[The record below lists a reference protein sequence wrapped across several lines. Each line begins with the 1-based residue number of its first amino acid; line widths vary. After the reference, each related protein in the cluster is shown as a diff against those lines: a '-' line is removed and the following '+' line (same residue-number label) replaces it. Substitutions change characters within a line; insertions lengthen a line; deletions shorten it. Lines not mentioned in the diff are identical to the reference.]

1 VTDTRAPL
9 VLHILRQGRC
19 TLVTTLQ
26 MYRILALHCLIYA
39 YSLSVLYHEGIKYG
53 DTQATIS
60 GMLTAM
66 CFLFISRSQP
76 LKKLASKRPFNR
88 IFTPFMFASIL
99 GQFAIHLSA
108 LMYIS
113 DLSQSLVDA
122 YVIWFRSES
131 LIDARIAAKLSPS
144 QMRTSN
150 PISSIP
156 LCS

>member
-1 VTDTRAPL
+1 
-9 VLHILRQGRC
+9 
-19 TLVTTLQ
+19 

-76 LKKLASKRPFNR
+76 LKKLASKRPLNR
-88 IFTPFMFASIL
+88 IFTPFMLASIL

-122 YVIWFRSES
+122 YVLVRTSS
-131 LIDARIAAKLSPS
+131 VIDDRIAAKLNPS
-144 QMRTSN
+144 QTKTSN
-150 PISSIP
+150 PISSIQ

>member
-1 VTDTRAPL
+1 
-9 VLHILRQGRC
+9 LHILRQGRC

-39 YSLSVLYHEGIKYG
+39 YSLSVLYHDGIKYG

-76 LKKLASKRPFNR
+76 LKKLAAKRPLNR
-88 IFTPFMFASIL
+88 IFTPFMLASIL
-99 GQFAIHLSA
+99 GQFAIHLTA

-113 DLSQSLVDA
+113 GLSQSLVDA
-122 YVIWFRSES
+122 
-131 LIDARIAAKLSPS
+131 
-144 QMRTSN
+144 
-150 PISSIP
+150 
-156 LCS
+156 